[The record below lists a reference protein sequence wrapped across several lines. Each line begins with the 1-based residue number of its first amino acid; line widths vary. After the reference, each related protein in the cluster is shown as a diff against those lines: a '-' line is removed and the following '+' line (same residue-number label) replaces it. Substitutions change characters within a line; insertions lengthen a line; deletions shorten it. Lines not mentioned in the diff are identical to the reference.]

1 MCVPSAES
9 LKLCKL
15 TSEFL
20 ATHILVASAHF
31 ADTFSTLSGRTVTFS
46 GGRVVCKA
54 GFPRPRT
61 VMVVYEET
69 YYDDD
74 FNSIRVLRTNFA
86 LEGKIRV
93 AYYKQVANKASVD
106 LHTLNARTL
115 PEHQAVLCRLSLPAA
130 LAAALPSFSPEQAL
144 ANIGVSPSPALVAHP
159 ALPPVFSSLARF
171 IVSFNTA
178 YVLVKGFVDHAG
190 SKVKDACERIRD
202 ELVAAIEAGA
212 AGSADGKEK
221 RAAKLSRLTLMEAS
235 AAIEACVF
243 NGVHRKL
250 FFGLV
255 ELYRGEEARTH
266 QLLALGGGMGMD
278 ELGVRPEL
286 VCQPVQAIQHL
297 QQALNGTFA
306 ITPLQ
311 KLSVLDDANR
321 LLTQCV
327 DAQMAE
333 ARVGAPDAA
342 QDFTLAADDM
352 LPFWIFL
359 LLQARL
365 AHLHANLQYMQHFQ
379 PATTLLNI
387 QPLKVHLATIQ
398 GALQYVDSGRLNG
411 GSAPVEPSSDRVAPM
426 MSNVPG
432 PRRTRSISTIV
443 TNTFSDLS
451 VRDSPSAA
459 AAQHAH
465 PTVRAAAHAATA
477 ASTHST
483 SFSRRGS
490 VRDSTHPTLA
500 AIDSGFE
507 QLQLSQQ
514 TAAGGGSAS
523 AHPASARQPA
533 PRSELPATRGS
544 LSATHLSRASSLAYP
559 NGTASPAVAAVAAS
573 SVERMGDFLA
583 SLQKQDDGATG
594 RLGHGAG
601 NMAAQ
606 ARNTDAATV
615 RPATRTAVPFDAPSQ
630 SARRATNPPL
640 SSSNSSSGR
649 PSPYASHSSVLRLD
663 DDDLP
668 PLIVQRTTSSRRH

>member
-1 MCVPSAES
+1 
-9 LKLCKL
+9 
-15 TSEFL
+15 
-20 ATHILVASAHF
+20 
-31 ADTFSTLSGRTVTFS
+31 
-46 GGRVVCKA
+46 
-54 GFPRPRT
+54 
-61 VMVVYEET
+61 
-69 YYDDD
+69 
-74 FNSIRVLRTNFA
+74 
-86 LEGKIRV
+86 
-93 AYYKQVANKASVD
+93 
-106 LHTLNARTL
+106 
-115 PEHQAVLCRLSLPAA
+115 
-130 LAAALPSFSPEQAL
+130 
-144 ANIGVSPSPALVAHP
+144 
-159 ALPPVFSSLARF
+159 
-171 IVSFNTA
+171 
-178 YVLVKGFVDHAG
+178 
-190 SKVKDACERIRD
+190 
-202 ELVAAIEAGA
+202 
-212 AGSADGKEK
+212 
-221 RAAKLSRLTLMEAS
+221 
-235 AAIEACVF
+235 
-243 NGVHRKL
+243 
-250 FFGLV
+250 
-255 ELYRGEEARTH
+255 
-266 QLLALGGGMGMD
+266 
-278 ELGVRPEL
+278 
-286 VCQPVQAIQHL
+286 
-297 QQALNGTFA
+297 
-306 ITPLQ
+306 
-311 KLSVLDDANR
+311 
-321 LLTQCV
+321 
-327 DAQMAE
+327 
-333 ARVGAPDAA
+333 
-342 QDFTLAADDM
+342 M

-359 LLQARL
+359 LLQARP

-459 AAQHAH
+459 AAAQHAH
-465 PTVRAAAHAATA
+465 PTVRAAAQAAAAAAT
-477 ASTHST
+477 HSN

-606 ARNTDAATV
+606 ARHTDTTNV
-615 RPATRTAVPFDAPSQ
+615 RPAVRTTAPFDAPSQ

-640 SSSNSSSGR
+640 GSSSTSTSR
-649 PSPYASHSSVLRLD
+649 PTPYASHSSVLRLD

-668 PLIVQRTTSSRRH
+668 PLIVQRTTSNRRH